1 MTSLPEENTL
11 GAIVGAKS
19 QRREADA
26 TRRVIRT
33 ATPRRSSLGTGFIGI
48 GAAVVVALRAIYG
61 FVWFVSLWPTYP
73 DPMPAPGLGAGAE
86 HRRDRPHA
94 PDVNP
99 RTGRP
104 APHERNPR

>member
-26 TRRVIRT
+26 TRRVIRA

-48 GAAVVVALRAIYG
+48 GAAVVVALDPAI
-61 FVWFVSLWPTYP
+61 
-73 DPMPAPGLGAGAE
+73 AEEGAE
-86 HRRDRPHA
+86 HQRDQAADREDQLG
-94 PDVNP
+94 PDESEIGLHWLP
-99 RTGRP
+99 P
-104 APHERNPR
+104 P